1 MPVCDMNMRYDIG
14 RLVVKAVYIGMDK
27 LALLI

>member
-1 MPVCDMNMRYDIG
+1 MPVCDMNMRCDIG

-27 LALLI
+27 LPLLI